1 MVLSGRDAAIC
12 DATLALLLEVG
23 YDRMSM
29 DAVAARAHA
38 SKATIYRR
46 WPGKQE
52 LVLDAVRARGVGLTV
67 AEDTGSLRGDLVA
80 TYRSAVHGSAA
91 DDADLIAGVLRAM
104 RTAPELADCVR
115 SQVIESK
122 CDVSR
127 VIVARAIARGE
138 LPAET
143 DPLILHE
150 VASALWFHRV
160 LVVGGP
166 VDDAFIAHVVD
177 DVLMPLLD
185 RSSRSAELQETRV
198 TEPLTPAGEAL
209 AEEEKNNP
217 RRGGPQALAGPCR
230 AGGGPAHDRP
240 RRVDRE
246 HRAALAEGSAMF
258 TIDASRT
265 IISCAAASTARASQ
279 RLGSRPRRRGVR
291 APRRGPRR
299 QG

>member
-1 MVLSGRDAAIC
+1 MVLSGRDVAIC

-52 LVLDAVRARGVGLTV
+52 LVLDAVKARGVGLTV

-127 VIVARAIARGE
+127 VIVARAVARGE

-185 RSSRSAELQETRV
+185 RSSRSAELQET
-198 TEPLTPAGEAL
+198 
-209 AEEEKNNP
+209 
-217 RRGGPQALAGPCR
+217 Q
-230 AGGGPAHDRP
+230 
-240 RRVDRE
+240 
-246 HRAALAEGSAMF
+246 
-258 TIDASRT
+258 
-265 IISCAAASTARASQ
+265 
-279 RLGSRPRRRGVR
+279 
-291 APRRGPRR
+291 
-299 QG
+299 

>member
-80 TYRSAVHGSAA
+80 TYRSAIHGSAA

-104 RTAPELADCVR
+104 RTTPELADCVR

-127 VIVARAIARGE
+127 VIVARAIGRGE

-185 RSSRSAELQETRV
+185 RSSRSAELQET
-198 TEPLTPAGEAL
+198 
-209 AEEEKNNP
+209 
-217 RRGGPQALAGPCR
+217 Q
-230 AGGGPAHDRP
+230 
-240 RRVDRE
+240 
-246 HRAALAEGSAMF
+246 
-258 TIDASRT
+258 
-265 IISCAAASTARASQ
+265 
-279 RLGSRPRRRGVR
+279 
-291 APRRGPRR
+291 
-299 QG
+299 

>member
-1 MVLSGRDAAIC
+1 MVLSGRDVAIC

-52 LVLDAVRARGVGLTV
+52 LVLDAVKARGVGLTV

-80 TYRSAVHGSAA
+80 TYRSAVRGSAA

-104 RTAPELADCVR
+104 RSAPELADCVR

-127 VIVARAIARGE
+127 IIVARAVARAE

-185 RSSRSAELQETRV
+185 RSSRSAELQET
-198 TEPLTPAGEAL
+198 
-209 AEEEKNNP
+209 
-217 RRGGPQALAGPCR
+217 Q
-230 AGGGPAHDRP
+230 
-240 RRVDRE
+240 
-246 HRAALAEGSAMF
+246 
-258 TIDASRT
+258 
-265 IISCAAASTARASQ
+265 
-279 RLGSRPRRRGVR
+279 
-291 APRRGPRR
+291 
-299 QG
+299 

>member
-1 MVLSGRDAAIC
+1 MVLSGRDVAIC

-29 DAVAARAHA
+29 DAIAARAHA

-127 VIVARAIARGE
+127 IIVARAVARGE

-185 RSSRSAELQETRV
+185 RSSRSAELQET
-198 TEPLTPAGEAL
+198 
-209 AEEEKNNP
+209 
-217 RRGGPQALAGPCR
+217 Q
-230 AGGGPAHDRP
+230 
-240 RRVDRE
+240 
-246 HRAALAEGSAMF
+246 
-258 TIDASRT
+258 
-265 IISCAAASTARASQ
+265 
-279 RLGSRPRRRGVR
+279 
-291 APRRGPRR
+291 
-299 QG
+299 

>member
-1 MVLSGRDAAIC
+1 MVQSGRDVAIC

-29 DAVAARAHA
+29 DAIAARAHA

-46 WPGKQE
+46 WAGKQE
-52 LVLDAVRARGVGLTV
+52 LVLDAVKARGVGLTV
-67 AEDTGSLRGDLVA
+67 AEDTGSLKGDLVA

-115 SQVIESK
+115 NQVVESK

-127 VIVARAIARGE
+127 VIVARAVARGE
-138 LPAET
+138 LRAET

-185 RSSRSAELQETRV
+185 RSSRSAELQET
-198 TEPLTPAGEAL
+198 
-209 AEEEKNNP
+209 
-217 RRGGPQALAGPCR
+217 Q
-230 AGGGPAHDRP
+230 
-240 RRVDRE
+240 
-246 HRAALAEGSAMF
+246 
-258 TIDASRT
+258 
-265 IISCAAASTARASQ
+265 
-279 RLGSRPRRRGVR
+279 
-291 APRRGPRR
+291 
-299 QG
+299 

>member
-1 MVLSGRDAAIC
+1 MVLSGRDVAIC

-52 LVLDAVRARGVGLTV
+52 LVLDAVQARGVGLTV
-67 AEDTGSLRGDLVA
+67 AEDTGSLRGDLVE

-127 VIVARAIARGE
+127 IIVSRAVARGE
-138 LPAET
+138 LPAQT

-185 RSSRSAELQETRV
+185 RSSRSAELQET
-198 TEPLTPAGEAL
+198 
-209 AEEEKNNP
+209 
-217 RRGGPQALAGPCR
+217 Q
-230 AGGGPAHDRP
+230 
-240 RRVDRE
+240 
-246 HRAALAEGSAMF
+246 
-258 TIDASRT
+258 
-265 IISCAAASTARASQ
+265 
-279 RLGSRPRRRGVR
+279 
-291 APRRGPRR
+291 
-299 QG
+299 

>member
-1 MVLSGRDAAIC
+1 MVLSGRDVAIC

-52 LVLDAVRARGVGLTV
+52 LVLDAVKARGVGLTV

-104 RTAPELADCVR
+104 RTTPELADCVR

-127 VIVARAIARGE
+127 VIVARAVTRGE

-185 RSSRSAELQETRV
+185 RSSRSAELQET
-198 TEPLTPAGEAL
+198 
-209 AEEEKNNP
+209 
-217 RRGGPQALAGPCR
+217 Q
-230 AGGGPAHDRP
+230 
-240 RRVDRE
+240 
-246 HRAALAEGSAMF
+246 
-258 TIDASRT
+258 
-265 IISCAAASTARASQ
+265 
-279 RLGSRPRRRGVR
+279 
-291 APRRGPRR
+291 
-299 QG
+299 

>member
-80 TYRSAVHGSAA
+80 TYRSAIHGSAA

-127 VIVARAIARGE
+127 VIVARAIGRGE

-185 RSSRSAELQETRV
+185 RSSRSAELQET
-198 TEPLTPAGEAL
+198 
-209 AEEEKNNP
+209 
-217 RRGGPQALAGPCR
+217 Q
-230 AGGGPAHDRP
+230 
-240 RRVDRE
+240 
-246 HRAALAEGSAMF
+246 
-258 TIDASRT
+258 
-265 IISCAAASTARASQ
+265 
-279 RLGSRPRRRGVR
+279 
-291 APRRGPRR
+291 
-299 QG
+299 

>member
-80 TYRSAVHGSAA
+80 TYRSAIHGSAA

-127 VIVARAIARGE
+127 VIVVRAIARGE

-185 RSSRSAELQETRV
+185 RSSRSAELQET
-198 TEPLTPAGEAL
+198 
-209 AEEEKNNP
+209 
-217 RRGGPQALAGPCR
+217 Q
-230 AGGGPAHDRP
+230 
-240 RRVDRE
+240 
-246 HRAALAEGSAMF
+246 
-258 TIDASRT
+258 
-265 IISCAAASTARASQ
+265 
-279 RLGSRPRRRGVR
+279 
-291 APRRGPRR
+291 
-299 QG
+299 

>member
-80 TYRSAVHGSAA
+80 TYRSAIHGSAA

-104 RTAPELADCVR
+104 RTTPELADCVR

-185 RSSRSAELQETRV
+185 RSSRSAELQET
-198 TEPLTPAGEAL
+198 
-209 AEEEKNNP
+209 
-217 RRGGPQALAGPCR
+217 Q
-230 AGGGPAHDRP
+230 
-240 RRVDRE
+240 
-246 HRAALAEGSAMF
+246 
-258 TIDASRT
+258 
-265 IISCAAASTARASQ
+265 
-279 RLGSRPRRRGVR
+279 
-291 APRRGPRR
+291 
-299 QG
+299 

>member
-1 MVLSGRDAAIC
+1 MVLSGRDVAIC

-104 RTAPELADCVR
+104 RTTPELADCVR

-127 VIVARAIARGE
+127 VIVARAVARGE
-138 LPAET
+138 LAEET

-185 RSSRSAELQETRV
+185 RSSRSAELQET
-198 TEPLTPAGEAL
+198 
-209 AEEEKNNP
+209 
-217 RRGGPQALAGPCR
+217 Q
-230 AGGGPAHDRP
+230 
-240 RRVDRE
+240 
-246 HRAALAEGSAMF
+246 
-258 TIDASRT
+258 
-265 IISCAAASTARASQ
+265 
-279 RLGSRPRRRGVR
+279 
-291 APRRGPRR
+291 
-299 QG
+299 

>member
-1 MVLSGRDAAIC
+1 MVLTGRDAAIC

-52 LVLDAVRARGVGLTV
+52 LVLDAVKARGVGLTV

-122 CDVSR
+122 
-127 VIVARAIARGE
+127 
-138 LPAET
+138 
-143 DPLILHE
+143 
-150 VASALWFHRV
+150 
-160 LVVGGP
+160 
-166 VDDAFIAHVVD
+166 
-177 DVLMPLLD
+177 
-185 RSSRSAELQETRV
+185 
-198 TEPLTPAGEAL
+198 
-209 AEEEKNNP
+209 
-217 RRGGPQALAGPCR
+217 
-230 AGGGPAHDRP
+230 
-240 RRVDRE
+240 
-246 HRAALAEGSAMF
+246 
-258 TIDASRT
+258 
-265 IISCAAASTARASQ
+265 
-279 RLGSRPRRRGVR
+279 
-291 APRRGPRR
+291 
-299 QG
+299 

>member
-1 MVLSGRDAAIC
+1 MVLSGRDVAIC

-52 LVLDAVRARGVGLTV
+52 LVLDAVKARGVGLTV

-185 RSSRSAELQETRV
+185 RSSRSAELQET
-198 TEPLTPAGEAL
+198 
-209 AEEEKNNP
+209 
-217 RRGGPQALAGPCR
+217 Q
-230 AGGGPAHDRP
+230 
-240 RRVDRE
+240 
-246 HRAALAEGSAMF
+246 
-258 TIDASRT
+258 
-265 IISCAAASTARASQ
+265 
-279 RLGSRPRRRGVR
+279 
-291 APRRGPRR
+291 
-299 QG
+299 

>member
-1 MVLSGRDAAIC
+1 MVLSGRDVAIC

-29 DAVAARAHA
+29 DAIAARAHA

-104 RTAPELADCVR
+104 RSTPELADCVR

-127 VIVARAIARGE
+127 IIVARAVARGE

-177 DVLMPLLD
+177 DVLIPLLD
-185 RSSRSAELQETRV
+185 RSSRSAELQET
-198 TEPLTPAGEAL
+198 
-209 AEEEKNNP
+209 
-217 RRGGPQALAGPCR
+217 Q
-230 AGGGPAHDRP
+230 
-240 RRVDRE
+240 
-246 HRAALAEGSAMF
+246 
-258 TIDASRT
+258 
-265 IISCAAASTARASQ
+265 
-279 RLGSRPRRRGVR
+279 
-291 APRRGPRR
+291 
-299 QG
+299 

>member
-104 RTAPELADCVR
+104 RSAPELADCVR

-127 VIVARAIARGE
+127 VIVARAVARGE

-166 VDDAFIAHVVD
+166 VDDAFITHVVD

-185 RSSRSAELQETRV
+185 RSSRSAELQET
-198 TEPLTPAGEAL
+198 
-209 AEEEKNNP
+209 
-217 RRGGPQALAGPCR
+217 Q
-230 AGGGPAHDRP
+230 
-240 RRVDRE
+240 
-246 HRAALAEGSAMF
+246 
-258 TIDASRT
+258 
-265 IISCAAASTARASQ
+265 
-279 RLGSRPRRRGVR
+279 
-291 APRRGPRR
+291 
-299 QG
+299 

>member
-29 DAVAARAHA
+29 DAVASRAHA

-80 TYRSAVHGSAA
+80 TYRSAIHGSAA

-127 VIVARAIARGE
+127 VIVARAVGRGE

-185 RSSRSAELQETRV
+185 RSSRSAELQET
-198 TEPLTPAGEAL
+198 
-209 AEEEKNNP
+209 
-217 RRGGPQALAGPCR
+217 Q
-230 AGGGPAHDRP
+230 
-240 RRVDRE
+240 
-246 HRAALAEGSAMF
+246 
-258 TIDASRT
+258 
-265 IISCAAASTARASQ
+265 
-279 RLGSRPRRRGVR
+279 
-291 APRRGPRR
+291 
-299 QG
+299 

>member
-1 MVLSGRDAAIC
+1 MVLSGRDVAIC

-127 VIVARAIARGE
+127 VIVARAVTRGE

-185 RSSRSAELQETRV
+185 RSSRSAELQET
-198 TEPLTPAGEAL
+198 
-209 AEEEKNNP
+209 
-217 RRGGPQALAGPCR
+217 Q
-230 AGGGPAHDRP
+230 
-240 RRVDRE
+240 
-246 HRAALAEGSAMF
+246 
-258 TIDASRT
+258 
-265 IISCAAASTARASQ
+265 
-279 RLGSRPRRRGVR
+279 
-291 APRRGPRR
+291 
-299 QG
+299 

>member
-1 MVLSGRDAAIC
+1 MVLSGRDVAIC

-29 DAVAARAHA
+29 DAIAAQAHA

-127 VIVARAIARGE
+127 IIVARAVARSE

-185 RSSRSAELQETRV
+185 RSSRSAELQET
-198 TEPLTPAGEAL
+198 
-209 AEEEKNNP
+209 
-217 RRGGPQALAGPCR
+217 Q
-230 AGGGPAHDRP
+230 
-240 RRVDRE
+240 
-246 HRAALAEGSAMF
+246 
-258 TIDASRT
+258 
-265 IISCAAASTARASQ
+265 
-279 RLGSRPRRRGVR
+279 
-291 APRRGPRR
+291 
-299 QG
+299 

>member
-80 TYRSAVHGSAA
+80 TYRSAIHGSAA

-127 VIVARAIARGE
+127 VIVARAVARGE

-166 VDDAFIAHVVD
+166 VDDGFIAHVVD

-185 RSSRSAELQETRV
+185 RSSRSAELQET
-198 TEPLTPAGEAL
+198 
-209 AEEEKNNP
+209 
-217 RRGGPQALAGPCR
+217 Q
-230 AGGGPAHDRP
+230 
-240 RRVDRE
+240 
-246 HRAALAEGSAMF
+246 
-258 TIDASRT
+258 
-265 IISCAAASTARASQ
+265 
-279 RLGSRPRRRGVR
+279 
-291 APRRGPRR
+291 
-299 QG
+299 

>member
-1 MVLSGRDAAIC
+1 MVLSGRDVAIC

-29 DAVAARAHA
+29 DAIAARAHA

-52 LVLDAVRARGVGLTV
+52 LVLDAVKARGVGLTV

-91 DDADLIAGVLRAM
+91 EDADLIAGVLRAM

-127 VIVARAIARGE
+127 IIVARAVARGE

-185 RSSRSAELQETRV
+185 RSSRSAELQET
-198 TEPLTPAGEAL
+198 
-209 AEEEKNNP
+209 
-217 RRGGPQALAGPCR
+217 Q
-230 AGGGPAHDRP
+230 
-240 RRVDRE
+240 
-246 HRAALAEGSAMF
+246 
-258 TIDASRT
+258 
-265 IISCAAASTARASQ
+265 
-279 RLGSRPRRRGVR
+279 
-291 APRRGPRR
+291 
-299 QG
+299 

>member
-80 TYRSAVHGSAA
+80 TYRSAIHGSAA

-104 RTAPELADCVR
+104 RTTPELADCVR

-127 VIVARAIARGE
+127 VIVARAVARGE

-185 RSSRSAELQETRV
+185 RSSRSAELQET
-198 TEPLTPAGEAL
+198 
-209 AEEEKNNP
+209 
-217 RRGGPQALAGPCR
+217 Q
-230 AGGGPAHDRP
+230 
-240 RRVDRE
+240 
-246 HRAALAEGSAMF
+246 
-258 TIDASRT
+258 
-265 IISCAAASTARASQ
+265 
-279 RLGSRPRRRGVR
+279 
-291 APRRGPRR
+291 
-299 QG
+299 

>member
-67 AEDTGSLRGDLVA
+67 AEDTGSLRGDLMA
-80 TYRSAVHGSAA
+80 TYRSAIHGSAV

-104 RTAPELADCVR
+104 RTTPELADCVR

-166 VDDAFIAHVVD
+166 VDDGFIAHVVD

-185 RSSRSAELQETRV
+185 RSSRSAELQET
-198 TEPLTPAGEAL
+198 
-209 AEEEKNNP
+209 
-217 RRGGPQALAGPCR
+217 Q
-230 AGGGPAHDRP
+230 
-240 RRVDRE
+240 
-246 HRAALAEGSAMF
+246 
-258 TIDASRT
+258 
-265 IISCAAASTARASQ
+265 
-279 RLGSRPRRRGVR
+279 
-291 APRRGPRR
+291 
-299 QG
+299 